1 MTTWA
6 LLLKVRDKPG
16 AMESVAA
23 TFAHRGISL
32 ATILANDAQGSPDG
46 LAAILVTFKTTAS
59 RKDAVKA
66 TLSRLSR
73 VVSVTERTEADA
85 ALRQSALVRLAPGA
99 SLPADPLVHLTRLE
113 ADPETGE
120 TLWALF
126 GPHAAVESAVAQLRA
141 SDSLRA
147 VTFAVVAL

>member
-6 LLLKVRDKPG
+6 LLLKLRDKPG

-32 ATILANDAQGSPDG
+32 ASILANDAQGNPDA
-46 LAAILVTFKTTAS
+46 LATILVTFKTTAS

-66 TLSRLSR
+66 TLARLTR
-73 VVSVTERTEADA
+73 VVSVTERTESDA
-85 ALRQSALVRLAPGA
+85 TLRQSALVRLAPGA
-99 SLPADPLVHLTRLE
+99 SLPADPSVHLTRLE
-113 ADPETGE
+113 ADAATGE

-126 GPHAAVESAVAQLRA
+126 GPHAAVESAVAQLRE
-141 SDSLRA
+141 SGNLRA